1 MFKSRSI
8 FATVMAGFMVCLAY
22 GCSPSY
28 PECYD
33 DNDCTAEK
41 SGKSANEYCLN
52 AKCAECR
59 NDEHCSSKRDE
70 SYICNSGSCQR
81 INGYCNPE
89 VGINCPA
96 GQKCRDRRCGPEC
109 YPETVAEDCPENY
122 LCENN
127 RCVPK
132 PECLVD
138 EDCPAG
144 QICENKKCVDAPVC
158 QPRVA
163 YFDFDEATIRSDAK
177 STIEENAQ
185 CLKSRSDVSSLQVV
199 GHCDERGTEE
209 YNMAL
214 GKRRA
219 DAVKSVI
226 SRLGVKKVTSK
237 SRGAMDPVV
246 SGASSESEHQRN
258 RRAEFIVNQ

>member
-1 MFKSRSI
+1 MKIRGLI
-8 FATVMAGFMVCLAY
+8 AVLAAGFMLSLAS

-28 PECYD
+28 PECYED
-33 DNDCTAEK
+33 EDCKASVNNK
-41 SGKSANEYCLN
+41 SYDEYCLN

-59 NDEHCSSKRDE
+59 NDTHCSSKKDE
-70 SYICNSGSCQR
+70 SYVCNSGTCQR
-81 INGYCNPE
+81 LNGYCNPDA
-89 VGINCPA
+89 GINCPSP
-96 GQKCRDRRCGPEC
+96 QKCRDRRCGPEC
-109 YPETVAEDCPENY
+109 YPDSVDVDCPADY
-122 LCENN
+122 ICENN

-138 EDCPAG
+138 DDCPAG
-144 QICENKKCVDAPVC
+144 QICKDKHCVDAPVC
-158 QPRVA
+158 QPRLA

-177 STIEENAQ
+177 QTIEENAS
-185 CLKSRSDVSSLQVV
+185 CLKSRSDVKSIQVV

-219 DAVKSVI
+219 DAVKGVLSN
-226 SRLGVKKVTSK
+226 LGVKSVSSK
-237 SRGAMDPVV
+237 SRGSLDPVV

-258 RRAEFIVNQ
+258 RRAEFLINP

>member
-1 MFKSRSI
+1 MVKIRRVFL
-8 FATVMAGFMVCLAY
+8 AALAGSLVCLAS
-22 GCSPSY
+22 GCGPSY

-33 DNDCTAEK
+33 DNDCSTEA

-70 SYICNSGSCQR
+70 SYICNSGTCQR

-109 YPETVAEDCPENY
+109 YPESVAEDCPENY

-138 EDCPAG
+138 EDCPEG
-144 QICENKKCVDAPVC
+144 KICKNKHCVDAPVC
-158 QPRVA
+158 QVRVA

-177 STIEENAQ
+177 ATIEENAD
-185 CLKSRSDVSSLQVV
+185 CLNSRKDVDSIQVV

-219 DAVKSVI
+219 DAVKNVI
-226 SRLGVKKVTSK
+226 SRLGVKKVSSK

-246 SGASSESEHQRN
+246 NGASSESDHQRN
-258 RRAEFIVNQ
+258 RRAEFIINP

>member
-1 MFKSRSI
+1 M
-8 FATVMAGFMVCLAY
+8 
-22 GCSPSY
+22 
-28 PECYD
+28 
-33 DNDCTAEK
+33 
-41 SGKSANEYCLN
+41 
-52 AKCAECR
+52 
-59 NDEHCSSKRDE
+59 
-70 SYICNSGSCQR
+70 
-81 INGYCNPE
+81 
-89 VGINCPA
+89 
-96 GQKCRDRRCGPEC
+96 
-109 YPETVAEDCPENY
+109 
-122 LCENN
+122 
-127 RCVPK
+127 PK

-144 QICENKKCVDAPVC
+144 QICKNKKCVDAPVC

>member
-127 RCVPK
+127 RCVPSPSASSTK
-132 PECLVD
+132 IAPLAKSAKTKSASMRPFANRALRTSTSTKRRSV
-138 EDCPAG
+138 PMP
-144 QICENKKCVDAPVC
+144 NRRSKKTPSASS
-158 QPRVA
+158 RVA
-163 YFDFDEATIRSDAK
+163 TSARCKSSVTATNAVLK
-177 STIEENAQ
+177 STIWHSANAVPMP
-185 CLKSRSDVSSLQVV
+185 SRASFL
-199 GHCDERGTEE
+199 
-209 YNMAL
+209 AL
-214 GKRRA
+214 A
-219 DAVKSVI
+219 S
-226 SRLGVKKVTSK
+226 KK
-237 SRGAMDPVV
+237 
-246 SGASSESEHQRN
+246 
-258 RRAEFIVNQ
+258 